1 MSATE
6 FFLFP
11 LAFLVSGLL
20 AGWSWHL
27 SRQRYGQACSAP
39 PRARDSDL
47 APLGELLAAAVGRIE
62 VLERRQEELVRE
74 LSSHT
79 GTHCASPRS
88 SVGAVARVPSRPDG
102 TLWDR
107 HDAGER
113 QRGTEAGEHPQ
124 PGRGAEAAEPC
135 SESEISQSQWRSA
148 MDRLGPVW
156 RSGARL
162 TDPGRRASPVECSD
176 VTERRDLELA
186 SSSSR
191 RGTPL
196 DILFP
201 PPALVGE
208 LSRPQETDCDCTDRQ
223 PELSDRSSP
232 PTDRGVRG
240 VRGAASTGRG
250 DRGELG
256 GKFDRV

>member
-20 AGWSWHL
+20 AGWIWHL
-27 SRQRYGQACSAP
+27 SRQRYGQAGSAP
-39 PRARDSDL
+39 PRARDGDL
-47 APLGELLAAAVGRIE
+47 VRLSELLAAAVGRIE

-74 LSSHT
+74 LSSRT
-79 GTHCASPRS
+79 GTHSAPPRS
-88 SVGAVARVPSRPDG
+88 SAGAAARAPSRPDG
-102 TLWDR
+102 TAAARDC

-113 QRGTEAGEHPQ
+113 PRGTGAGESPQ
-124 PGRGAEAAEPC
+124 PGRGAEAPEPC

-156 RSGARL
+156 RSGSRL
-162 TDPGRRASPVECSD
+162 TDPGRRTSPVECGD
-176 VTERRDLELA
+176 VTERRDLELV
-186 SSSSR
+186 SSSR

-201 PPALVGE
+201 PPALLGE
-208 LSRPQETDCDCTDRQ
+208 LPRLQETDCDCTDRE
-223 PELSDRSSP
+223 PELSDR
-232 PTDRGVRG
+232 TDRGD
-240 VRGAASTGRG
+240 RG